1 MIVGGYGVWEKGGVG
16 MMVKTRRSPGLGRG
30 KQSRR
35 VSDTDI
41 RPFKCITM
49 SETKLDDKRCRYF
62 LVNFHYNRFE
72 SAPFE
77 DSALWLE

>member
-1 MIVGGYGVWEKGGVG
+1 MPNDSWGVWSMGEGGVG

-30 KQSRR
+30 KQSMR

-49 SETKLDDKRCRYF
+49 SETKLDDKQYRYF
-62 LVNFHYNRFE
+62 LANIHGFE
-72 SAPFE
+72 TAPFE
-77 DSALWLE
+77 NSALGLE

>member
-1 MIVGGYGVWEKGGVG
+1 MEYGGRGGVG

-30 KQSRR
+30 KQSTR

-41 RPFKCITM
+41 DLSNESPCLKPIGRKTAQILFGELPIC
-49 SETKLDDKRCRYF
+49 D
-62 LVNFHYNRFE
+62 VFE

-77 DSALWLE
+77 ESALGLE

>member
-16 MMVKTRRSPGLGRG
+16 MMVKTRRSPGPGRG
-30 KQSRR
+30 KQSMR

-49 SETKLDDKRCRYF
+49 SETKLDDKRILF
-62 LVNFHYNRFE
+62 GEL
-72 SAPFE
+72 S
-77 DSALWLE
+77 L